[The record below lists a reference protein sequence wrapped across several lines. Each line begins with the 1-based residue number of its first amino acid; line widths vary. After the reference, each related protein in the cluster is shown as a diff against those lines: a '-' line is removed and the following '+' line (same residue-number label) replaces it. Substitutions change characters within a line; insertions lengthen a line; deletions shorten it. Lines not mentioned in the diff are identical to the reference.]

1 MKAPELE
8 SDFEVERHSTN
19 TLKLDRKQVGAG
31 GATGIGRA
39 FGFARE
45 KQIRK
50 VIREVA
56 GKGGREPKHI
66 VITHSLAGGSGS
78 GMVLPVLEYV
88 RNEFGPEAMIW
99 VMSVGAGAAERRESD
114 KYNTT
119 FIMSDILQSHYNGI
133 HMPVNPIDHIEW
145 DRFKDDIISA
155 WDGLEK
161 ANVELLEKLGMSSLT
176 DTGSNFLRNR
186 LEITEKVK
194 SLSDIN
200 NNFCPKLR
208 STTSFAGDN
217 INVGF
222 KKAEEMPEVNTEFE
236 DGQILDV
243 NELLK
248 LIPHGEESAKA
259 FESWCWYKTRTG
271 NRPALDF
278 WTLLT
283 ESLQDPLAYAYQGDK
298 RKKKS
303 KARQDNNSVDDFVP
317 SLTSEDLTNVMKG
330 VEISLTNNWISKMN
344 EIRDE
349 QTPLLKAIALD
360 GLNGL
365 KDLIVQTIMKTDAD
379 KESEKWWATAL
390 GEFTN
395 VITKYSSHLSSYNSL
410 KVDFVNR
417 IRTFSGA
424 GKDDRIRNIVVSNAH
439 LERGVDQ
446 SDIRTTGR
454 TYTVYNSVLFD
465 MMMNIIGTRIDVPI
479 HSSGES
485 SSAEK
490 FDDQDLIQNTVPPLV
505 VGLVEMNDSKT
516 MAESPRVRPLE
527 DQKPFKIITELE
539 TEINRMFTYQD
550 VSPSL
555 ENPLGF
561 IPRNSFSPHVMSFVS
576 AYLGTRIVSILQHD
590 PYEIMNQVNLCPTE
604 LQQFTNKLVEEW
616 DGDEEVFCR
625 TKEEN

>member
-1 MKAPELE
+1 M
-8 SDFEVERHSTN
+8 
-19 TLKLDRKQVGAG
+19 DRKQVGAG

-303 KARQDNNSVDDFVP
+303 KLQGKITIQ
-317 SLTSEDLTNVMKG
+317 LM
-330 VEISLTNNWISKMN
+330 IS
-344 EIRDE
+344 
-349 QTPLLKAIALD
+349 
-360 GLNGL
+360 
-365 KDLIVQTIMKTDAD
+365 
-379 KESEKWWATAL
+379 
-390 GEFTN
+390 
-395 VITKYSSHLSSYNSL
+395 Y
-410 KVDFVNR
+410 
-417 IRTFSGA
+417 
-424 GKDDRIRNIVVSNAH
+424 
-439 LERGVDQ
+439 
-446 SDIRTTGR
+446 
-454 TYTVYNSVLFD
+454 
-465 MMMNIIGTRIDVPI
+465 
-479 HSSGES
+479 
-485 SSAEK
+485 
-490 FDDQDLIQNTVPPLV
+490 PPLT
-505 VGLVEMNDSKT
+505 L
-516 MAESPRVRPLE
+516 
-527 DQKPFKIITELE
+527 KI
-539 TEINRMFTYQD
+539 
-550 VSPSL
+550 
-555 ENPLGF
+555 
-561 IPRNSFSPHVMSFVS
+561 
-576 AYLGTRIVSILQHD
+576 
-590 PYEIMNQVNLCPTE
+590 
-604 LQQFTNKLVEEW
+604 
-616 DGDEEVFCR
+616 
-625 TKEEN
+625 